1 MCVQEV
7 EINGHCFKIAVSDS
21 QIESIITTLAE
32 KINEDYFGK
41 EVVFLVVLNGAFM
54 FAADLLR
61 KIEGI
66 HKVCFIR
73 LSTYEGTQ
81 STGDYK
87 EVIGI
92 TENLENKDVVI
103 IEDIVDSGFTM
114 GKLLERL
121 KEINVRSSEICT
133 LTFKPNNF
141 KGDYN
146 VKYVGMNIGDEFI
159 VGYGL
164 DLDQKGRNLKGIYQ
178 KK

>member
-1 MCVQEV
+1 MCVQKV
-7 EINGHCFKIAVSDS
+7 EINGNCFKVAVSDK
-21 QIESIITTLAE
+21 QIESMITNLADR
-32 KINEDYFGK
+32 INKDYFGK

-61 KIEGI
+61 KIEGV

-73 LSTYEGTQ
+73 LSTYEGTE
-81 STGDYK
+81 STGKYK
-87 EVIGI
+87 EIIGI

-121 KEINVRSSEICT
+121 KAMNVRSSEICT
-133 LTFKPNNF
+133 LTFKPDNF
-141 KGDYN
+141 KGNYD
-146 VKYVGMNIGDEFI
+146 VKYVGMNIGNDFI

-164 DLDQKGRNLKGIYQ
+164 DLDQKGRNLKEIYQ
-178 KK
+178 KI